1 MGANVFYDFSL
12 LWLWLTLA
20 LLLGTIV
27 GWMTWKP
34 GVESSWFAGW
44 FHWALVAWVVGLAV
58 AILHLLPG
66 RVGFWLE
73 TALFFFAAYAA
84 GCLVGS
90 WLQSVFAPQ
99 ATAIAVTPVKPAPPT
114 PVRPIASPPAPAA
127 APPPPAP
134 ARAPL
139 AVPVAPPDPPPA
151 AAVAG
156 EHDHAGVRPPGFATP
171 RQGGAD
177 DLKRIRG
184 IGPQNEGRLHTLGI
198 WHFAQIAEWTHEYVL
213 WVGSYLAFPGRID
226 REEWLAQARVL
237 AAGGKTAFS
246 ERVERGQIASK
257 HEDGTHG
264 EHNIAD
270 LSQAPPRK

>member
-1 MGANVFYDFSL
+1 MFYDFSL

-114 PVRPIASPPAPAA
+114 PVRPIARPPAPAA